1 MGIMFS
7 SANFMGM
14 TNLMSVMPVVG
25 YERVVF
31 YRERA
36 ASMYDAF
43 AYGIA
48 IALVEMPY
56 LLVQVRVRV
65 RDTRAEQG
73 PYLCRGNGGTCVSAL
88 SCSVIMCPRTRAL
101 QDASHDS
108 CWALGHTHTH
118 TLLSTCARTSGPAP
132 I

>member
-7 SANFMGM
+7 SSNFLGM

-31 YRERA
+31 YRERG

-65 RDTRAEQG
+65 RGNARR
-73 PYLCRGNGGTCVSAL
+73 RGLTGWHGVWLAWRRDRDWP
-88 SCSVIMCPRTRAL
+88 V
-101 QDASHDS
+101 
-108 CWALGHTHTH
+108 
-118 TLLSTCARTSGPAP
+118 LLLVV
-132 I
+132 